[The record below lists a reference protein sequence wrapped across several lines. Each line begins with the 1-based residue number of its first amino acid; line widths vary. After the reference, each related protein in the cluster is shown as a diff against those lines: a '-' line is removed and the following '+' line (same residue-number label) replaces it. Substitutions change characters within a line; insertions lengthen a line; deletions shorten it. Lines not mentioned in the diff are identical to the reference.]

1 MVVIKLPHYNK
12 RRPFQRVETISAFLA
27 SGIAKAEIDY
37 SDAYCNL
44 YSARVG
50 LLQCILRMGLEDV
63 LAVRQEQKR
72 LILYR
77 RPEKWMEAHE

>member
-1 MVVIKLPHYNK
+1 MDVIKLPHYNK

-27 SGIAKAEIDY
+27 SGITKAEIDY

-50 LLQCILRMGLEDV
+50 LLQCICRMGLEDMV
-63 LAVRQEQKR
+63 VVRQEQKR
-72 LILYR
+72 LYLSR
-77 RPEKWMEAHE
+77 RNDNER